1 MRRQRGKYDY
11 SAKFCKGN
19 YSSVAAG
26 ASTIKPPAPS
36 PPPIYLILRHKQ
48 ARKCGHICHNTHL
61 YIKYIRTHQNKPAH
75 LHLALSFRLCRT
87 CTNPS
92 LRPPPS
98 LEKHRQAPSPSDTDP
113 HMISPQCS
121 ERSGRSCSRRGNS
134 VSVCSTEKKGGED
147 RSKKCVCVCVR
158 RWCVNLT

>member
-1 MRRQRGKYDY
+1 MIIQLN
-11 SAKFCKGN
+11 SAREITALWQQVHLQ
-19 YSSVAAG
+19 SSH
-26 ASTIKPPAPS
+26 PPP